1 MIPLILAAIQM
12 AKAKADSQNQQNQ
25 QLAQNIANT
34 PVATNQQPVQMQ
46 RVASTPTINSVFGQP
61 MSEEEKRRQ
70 MMGM

>member
-1 MIPLILAAIQM
+1 MLPAIMAIISM

-34 PVATNQQPVQMQ
+34 PVATNQQPVQM
-46 RVASTPTINSVFGQP
+46 PTINSVFGQS

>member
-1 MIPLILAAIQM
+1 MLPAIMAIISM

-46 RVASTPTINSVFGQP
+46 RVASTPTINSVFGQD
-61 MSEEEKRRQ
+61 EEQKRRQ
-70 MMGM
+70 MMGY

>member
-1 MIPLILAAIQM
+1 MLPAIMAIISM

-34 PVATNQQPVQMQ
+34 PVATNQQPAQM
-46 RVASTPTINSVFGQP
+46 PTINSVFGQQ
-61 MSEEEKRRQ
+61 MSEEEKRKK

>member
-1 MIPLILAAIQM
+1 MIPAIMAIISM

-34 PVATNQQPVQMQ
+34 PVATNQQPVQM
-46 RVASTPTINSVFGQP
+46 PTINSVFGQQ
-61 MSEEEKRRQ
+61 MSEEEKRKK

>member
-34 PVATNQQPVQMQ
+34 PVATNQQPMQM
-46 RVASTPTINSVFGQP
+46 PTINSVFGQD
-61 MSEEEKRRQ
+61 EEKKRRQ

>member
-1 MIPLILAAIQM
+1 MVPLILAAIQM

-34 PVATNQQPVQMQ
+34 PVATNQQPVQM
-46 RVASTPTINSVFGQP
+46 PTINSVFGQD
-61 MSEEEKRRQ
+61 EEQKRRQ

>member
-1 MIPLILAAIQM
+1 MFPAIMAIIQM

-34 PVATNQQPVQMQ
+34 PVATNQQPVQM
-46 RVASTPTINSVFGQP
+46 PTINSVFGQQL
-61 MSEEEKRRQ
+61 SEEEKRKK

>member
-1 MIPLILAAIQM
+1 MFPAIMAIIQM

-34 PVATNQQPVQMQ
+34 PVATNQQPVQM
-46 RVASTPTINSVFGQP
+46 PTINSVFGQQ
-61 MSEEEKRRQ
+61 MNEEEKRKQ

>member
-1 MIPLILAAIQM
+1 M

-34 PVATNQQPVQMQ
+34 PVATNQQPVQM
-46 RVASTPTINSVFGQP
+46 PTINSVFGQTD
-61 MSEEEKRRQ
+61 EELKRKQ

>member
-34 PVATNQQPVQMQ
+34 PVATNQQPAQM
-46 RVASTPTINSVFGQP
+46 PTINSVFGQQ
-61 MSEEEKRRQ
+61 MSEEEKRKK